1 MAVASG
7 KWEDFMNLPNMRQYN
22 KETIE
27 AVVRKLTNVA
37 NGRLDRLES
46 SNLTDTPSY
55 ANIANQYR
63 NARFPSKLKNM
74 SRNELLKQYSRLN
87 WFLDNK
93 TSTVKGAKQVVA
105 DFGKRLGTTLT
116 KTQTENFWSV
126 YNKLQELT
134 NLTTELYYLDS
145 NQVMQ
150 ETAELITNPD
160 FQNPTQELLDE
171 MLAEMEYRV
180 KHEYSKRFGGEVKR
194 KDVIDDPNVVEA
206 FDLAR
211 RK

>member
-22 KETIE
+22 RETIE

-37 NGRLDRLES
+37 NNRLNRLEDAD
-46 SNLTDTPSY
+46 LQDTASY
-55 ANIANQYR
+55 RNVANQYR

-74 SRNELLKQYSRLN
+74 SRNDLLKQYSRLN

-93 TSTVKGAKQVVA
+93 TSTVKGAKQVVS
-105 DFGKRLGTTLT
+105 DFGERLGTTLT
-116 KTQTENFWSV
+116 KTQTDDFWSI
-126 YNKLQELT
+126 YNRLQELT

-160 FQNPTQELLDE
+160 FQNPTSELLDE

-180 KHEYSKRFGGEVKR
+180 KREYAQRFGGRVKR
-194 KDVIDDPNVVEA
+194 KDVIDDPDVVEA